1 MTNRITPPK
10 IKQLQSNEIFVFGTN
25 LAGRHG
31 AGAALFA
38 HRKLGAT
45 IGRCHGLDG
54 VCYGIPT
61 KDENLKVL
69 PLDRIQKYVNNFIF
83 DATYYPEKV
92 FLVTAIGTGLAGYS
106 AEQIAPLFK
115 DAMAVENIWLPS
127 EFWNVLSR

>member
-1 MTNRITPPK
+1 MTNRITPSN
-10 IKQLQSNEIFVFGTN
+10 IVRLQSNEIFVFGTN
-25 LAGRHG
+25 IAGRHG
-31 AGAALFA
+31 AGAAKFA
-38 HRKLGAT
+38 YKKLGAT

-69 PLDRIQKYVNNFIF
+69 PVDRIQKYVNNFIF

-92 FLVTAIGTGLAGYS
+92 FLVTAIGTGLAGYN

-115 DAMAVENIWLPS
+115 DAVDIENIWLPS
-127 EFWNVLSR
+127 EFWDVLSK